1 MDPARL
7 KKIDLF
13 STLSEEQLDQVAGQ
27 AEEMSVDEG
36 RELIVDNTSAYKL
49 LAIEE
54 GTARVDRD
62 GEEVATL
69 SAGEVVGETGV
80 LERSRRNAAVVATS
94 PMRLIFFSGSGV
106 RLLRNQIPA
115 LDERLQALAA
125 ERS

>member
-7 KKIDLF
+7 KKMEVF
-13 STLSEEQLDQVAGQ
+13 STLSEKELDQVAEL

-36 RELIVDNTSAYKL
+36 AELIVDNTSAYRL

-54 GTARVDRD
+54 GSARVDRD
-62 GEEVATL
+62 GETVATL
-69 SAGEVVGETGV
+69 SAGEVVGEMALLGG
-80 LERSRRNAAVVATS
+80 SRRNAAVVATS
-94 PMRLIFFSGSGV
+94 PMRLIYFPGSGV
-106 RLLRNQIPA
+106 RRLRSQIPD